1 MKPNHLA
8 EEALW
13 DELLALAE
21 EGIEQAEAAPFRE
34 AYGRLARAV
43 ALCGRLG
50 LDEAGHDLL
59 KKDDLQKEE
68 VDAFF
73 RKVWR
78 MATLRAEKRKVDKLE
93 ARRGVD
99 RDAADFRKLREQ
111 LDACRAQILEFQWL
125 PEKQKRV
132 SMDRLEALIRDL
144 QRARDDFDVALAHVH
159 DPDYA
164 AGIDTRRPSVWREA
178 ARQVALFLGP
188 AKVDD
193 RPRPTQ
199 QSLPPPDPRD
209 EA

>member
-1 MKPNHLA
+1 MKPNHLS

-13 DELLALAE
+13 DELLALAN
-21 EGIEQAEAAPFRE
+21 EGMEQTEAESFQE

-43 ALCGRLG
+43 ALCTRLG
-50 LDEAGHDLL
+50 FEEAGQDLL
-59 KKDDLQKEE
+59 KKDDLEKDE
-68 VDAFF
+68 VEAFF

-78 MATLRAEKRKVDKLE
+78 MATLRAEKRKIDKLE

-111 LDACRAQILEFQWL
+111 LDNCRAQILDFQWL
-125 PEKQKRV
+125 PEKNKRV
-132 SMDRLEALIRDL
+132 CMDRLEALIRDL

-159 DPDYA
+159 DPEYA
-164 AGIDTRRPSVWREA
+164 AGIDTRRPSVWRSA

-188 AKVDD
+188 SQVDR
-193 RPRPTQ
+193 RPSSTTK
-199 QSLPPPDPRD
+199 SLPPPDPRE